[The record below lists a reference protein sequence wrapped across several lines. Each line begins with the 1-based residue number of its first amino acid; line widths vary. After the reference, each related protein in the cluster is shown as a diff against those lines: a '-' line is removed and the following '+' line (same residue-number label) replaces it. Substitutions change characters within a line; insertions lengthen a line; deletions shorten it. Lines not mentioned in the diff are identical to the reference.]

1 MFHKYNAI
9 ELEPELFI
17 FYEACDAVLA
27 VLDAKDA
34 LLYYNTSL
42 TEENNKDTVT
52 IHGWGV
58 HHGKMVQ
65 EIFVVAYIER
75 IVVFFFFDTF
85 VYPKQS
91 MILETYFSDF
101 FYYYYFFLLPII
113 SF

>member
-1 MFHKYNAI
+1 MNDIISPFDRPLTLISVSNIVYFTLKYF
-9 ELEPELFI
+9 LEPELFI

-65 EIFVVAYIER
+65 EIFVVAYIE
-75 IVVFFFFDTF
+75 
-85 VYPKQS
+85 
-91 MILETYFSDF
+91 
-101 FYYYYFFLLPII
+101 
-113 SF
+113 